1 MMCSI
6 YKPMTYLD
14 KRFGKYGVAQ
24 YIKFISYKYIENIV
38 SFYDF
43 IREKLVRM
51 KEDGDTTEISDIESG
66 DESS

>member
-38 SFYDF
+38 FY
-43 IREKLVRM
+43 
-51 KEDGDTTEISDIESG
+51 
-66 DESS
+66 